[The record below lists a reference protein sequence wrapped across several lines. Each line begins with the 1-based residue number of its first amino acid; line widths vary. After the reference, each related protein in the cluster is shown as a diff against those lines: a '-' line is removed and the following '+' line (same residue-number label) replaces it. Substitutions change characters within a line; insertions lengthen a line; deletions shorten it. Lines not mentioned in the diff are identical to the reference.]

1 MKNNLIM
8 RGILIHIKENR
19 GFKGMQTTNIKEA
32 ARRLVEQLPDDA
44 TWDDVMRKAYEQQ
57 AIESGLADS
66 EAGRVTEVEEV
77 RRKYGLPE

>member
-1 MKNNLIM
+1 
-8 RGILIHIKENR
+8 
-19 GFKGMQTTNIKEA
+19 MQATNIKEA